1 MAAGWGPAAFRS
13 GRLLQWLL
21 GLVLFAIFTQGLAAF
36 ASAEVTGAADNLR
49 TAWYPDEPSLTP
61 ALLGGGG
68 FQQLFKDQLHGQ
80 VYAQPLTANGTL
92 LVVTEENWAYGIDPE
107 SGAIR
112 WQEQFGTAV
121 TAGEGSATIKCTDL
135 QPRVGIT
142 GTPVIDTERNVAYFV
157 SNRYE
162 PGSSVEIGWY
172 MHAIELDSGKE
183 VANFPVRIEGDA
195 QNLSGVHFEAL
206 QQLQRPALLM
216 MNGVVYAGFG
226 SHCDNPGYEGWIV
239 GVSTQ
244 GQVTTKWATASK
256 GGSIW
261 QSGGGLVSDGPGRI
275 LFSTG
280 NSDGPAGAFAPPKG
294 PGNQPPEGRLSE
306 SVVRA
311 EVQPTGQLKAKDFFS
326 PFNNEAL
333 DLEDIDL
340 GSSAPVALP
349 SAYFGTSTIPHL
361 LVQDGKDGYV
371 YLLNRDDLGGMGQG
385 SGGSD
390 KVVQKSAQHG
400 AVWDAAAVWPGDGG
414 YVYIPTVAAGGSSGG
429 QGSSNKL
436 LFFKY
441 GLESGQPRLSLAAES
456 PEAFWFGSGSPIVTS
471 AGAASATGIL
481 WTTRCPESSC
491 SKAKLVAYNPV
502 PLGKSSLQVLWEA
515 PIGAATKFSRPD
527 AGNGRIYVGN
537 REGAIFGFG
546 HPESKEEREARER
559 AEREAREKIE
569 REAREKAEREA
580 SERAAPS
587 SGGSVTTA
595 SIVTPPGAGSA
606 TTEQPPTLTKLRIR
620 ASASRLSVR
629 PRKLVISYTL
639 SAAGIVEVT
648 ILRRVISH
656 RCQGGASACIH
667 WVRTKL
673 RRRVAA
679 HAGTNVLTL
688 SLTGLPAGIYRLLAT
703 PIARS
708 GTRRTGQYVGFR
720 VLP

>member
-1 MAAGWGPAAFRS
+1 
-13 GRLLQWLL
+13 
-21 GLVLFAIFTQGLAAF
+21 
-36 ASAEVTGAADNLR
+36 
-49 TAWYPDEPSLTP
+49 
-61 ALLGGGG
+61 
-68 FQQLFKDQLHGQ
+68 
-80 VYAQPLTANGTL
+80 
-92 LVVTEENWAYGIDPE
+92 
-107 SGAIR
+107 
-112 WQEQFGTAV
+112 V
-121 TAGEGSATIKCTDL
+121 TAGEGSETIKCTDL
-135 QPRVGIT
+135 QPHVGIT
-142 GTPVIDTERNVAYFV
+142 GTPVIDTENNVAYFV

-162 PGSSVEIGWY
+162 TGNSGAIAWY
-172 MHAIELDSGKE
+172 MHAIELGSGNE
-183 VANFPVRIEGDA
+183 VAGFPVKITGEA
-195 QNLSGVHFEAL
+195 QNLSGVHFVAL

-226 SHCDNPGYEGWIV
+226 SHCDHSPYEGWIV

-244 GQVTTKWATASK
+244 GQVVTKWATATK

-261 QSGGGLVSDGPGRI
+261 QSGGGLVSDGAGRI

-280 NSDGPAGAFAPPKG
+280 NSDGAAGEFAPPKG
-294 PGNQPPEGRLSE
+294 PGDEPPEGRLSE

-311 EVQPTGQLKAKDFFS
+311 EVQPEGHLEAKDFFS
-326 PFNNEAL
+326 PFNNKEL
-333 DLEDIDL
+333 DQTDIDL

-371 YLLNRDDLGGMGQG
+371 YLLNRDELGGMGQG
-385 SGGSD
+385 SGGGD
-390 KVVQKSAQHG
+390 KVVQKSPQHG

-429 QGSSNKL
+429 EGSSNKL

-441 GLESGQPRLSLAAES
+441 GLESGKPSLSLAAES
-456 PEAFWFGSGSPIVTS
+456 PESFWFGSGSPIVTS

-481 WTTRCPESSC
+481 WITRCPESSC

-502 PLGKSSLQVLWEA
+502 PLTKSSLQVLWEA

-527 AGNGRIYVGN
+527 ASNGRIYVGN
-537 REGAIFGFG
+537 HEGAIFGFG

-559 AEREAREKIE
+559 AEREAREKAEREAKEQAE
-569 REAREKAEREA
+569 REARERAEREA
-580 SERAAPS
+580 GERAAAG
-587 SGGSVTTA
+587 SGGTLTTA

-620 ASASRLSVR
+620 ASASRFRGR

-639 SAAGIVEVT
+639 SATGIVEVT
-648 ILRRVISH
+648 VLRRVISH

-679 HAGTNVLTL
+679 HSGTNVLTL
-688 SLTGLPAGIYRLLAT
+688 SLTGLPAGTYRLLAT
-703 PIARS
+703 PMARS